1 LDYLFLLGSSSG
13 TGSKTKFGLGV
24 ITLEEGASWFEF
36 SLSN

>member
-1 LDYLFLLGSSSG
+1 LDYLFFIGSSG
-13 TGSKTKFGLGV
+13 TGSKTKFGLGL